1 MLKRC
6 CKEDVCM
13 LLLCMWWLVCGLCV
27 CVSIWRPQRK
37 TENGRQ
43 IKHLCTACIC
53 VGGFAWSH
61 LNSRF
66 YAFNSLRFTSKRQ
79 KETDTKVCIRT
90 NAFVIK
96 CIFSQC
102 PVSKLVLTH
111 AGGKH
116 DLFEAHYSD
125 VLQTSPRLNQISGWA
140 SLTSAAVCSLFAA
153 TIEFHGYSSAR
164 LQLAL
169 ITSWNCKQSC
179 WWEECENVL
188 GDVSTIMGAQPGRGV
203 SFSDLWHIL

>member
-79 KETDTKVCIRT
+79 KETDTKICIRT
-90 NAFVIK
+90 NVFVIK
-96 CIFSQC
+96 CIFFQRLM
-102 PVSKLVLTH
+102 SKINACERKT
-111 AGGKH
+111 G
-116 DLFEAHYSD
+116 AHWSS
-125 VLQTSPRLNQISGWA
+125 LQWWVTNIPEIKPDQRLSILNISCCMF
-140 SLTSAAVCSLFAA
+140 SLC
-153 TIEFHGYSSAR
+153 GYDR
-164 LQLAL
+164 
-169 ITSWNCKQSC
+169 ISW
-179 WWEECENVL
+179 L
-188 GDVSTIMGAQPGRGV
+188 
-203 SFSDLWHIL
+203 L